1 MKEDSPKD
9 LWDQALML
17 IRNNLDE
24 KAYNTWFKPIVFESY
39 DEQKTTL
46 LVQVSSGF
54 VYEYLEAN
62 YVDLMSKA
70 LKKFFGE
77 GIRLTYRIV
86 TDKEHN
92 LTQNIEADPA
102 DAIHP

>member
-1 MKEDSPKD
+1 MKKDNPKN

-24 KAYNTWFKPIVFESY
+24 KAYNTWFKPVVFESY
-39 DEQKTTL
+39 DEKTTTL

-62 YVDLMSKA
+62 YVDLMSTA
-70 LKKFFGE
+70 LRSFSV
-77 GIRLTYRIV
+77 IV
-86 TDKEHN
+86 SD
-92 LTQNIEADPA
+92 
-102 DAIHP
+102 